1 MNTFTSS
8 FALHIEAMLEW
19 RTSLGHSLRDM
30 RNAMVGFD
38 RFCSSQ
44 HPGETV
50 LTRELATAW
59 CRDTATGTWGA
70 YRSRAVREFGK
81 YLQLAGVDAFIV
93 PSTWI
98 ASPTRDLPHM
108 FTDEELAT
116 FFRAADSIDAEY
128 RSPFREYTIPVIFRL
143 ILGAG
148 LRPPEARRLR
158 RHNVD
163 ADNAMVLIE
172 RSKRNK
178 DRRVPVSGD
187 LAGLL
192 GRFDHLADLRRPDR
206 EWFFADQHGCQYSPA
221 WFIASYHRCCERA
234 GGIAPASTPYTLRHN
249 YATCTL
255 MRWVEEGKD
264 IEAWLPY
271 LAAYMGHQKYS
282 STAWYVHL
290 LPERLAATGL
300 TRAAGIIPAVAS

>member
-1 MNTFTSS
+1 MNTFTSN
-8 FALHIEAMLEW
+8 FAPHIEAMLEW

-30 RNAMVGFD
+30 RNAMAGFD
-38 RFCSSQ
+38 RFCSSH

-70 YRSRAVREFGK
+70 YRSRAVRELGK

-93 PSTWI
+93 PSAWI
-98 ASPTRDLPHM
+98 ASPTRGLPHM
-108 FTDEELAT
+108 FTDEELAA
-116 FFRAADSIDAEY
+116 FFRAADSFDAEY

-158 RHNVD
+158 RHDVD
-163 ADNAMVLIE
+163 AEGAMVMIE

-178 DRRVPVSGD
+178 DRHVPVSGD

-192 GRFDHLADLRRPDR
+192 ARFDHLADMRRADR
-206 EWFFADQHGCQYSPA
+206 EWFFEDQHGCQYSPS
-221 WFIASYHRCCERA
+221 WLIASYHHCCERA

-249 YATCTL
+249 YATRTL

-290 LPERLAATGL
+290 MPERLAAAGL
-300 TRAAGIIPAVAS
+300 TSAAGIIPAVTS

>member
-1 MNTFTSS
+1 
-8 FALHIEAMLEW
+8 
-19 RTSLGHSLRDM
+19 
-30 RNAMVGFD
+30 
-38 RFCSSQ
+38 
-44 HPGETV
+44 
-50 LTRELATAW
+50 
-59 CRDTATGTWGA
+59 
-70 YRSRAVREFGK
+70 
-81 YLQLAGVDAFIV
+81 
-93 PSTWI
+93 
-98 ASPTRDLPHM
+98 
-108 FTDEELAT
+108 
-116 FFRAADSIDAEY
+116 EY

-158 RHNVD
+158 RRDVD
-163 ADNAMVLIE
+163 ADNAMVMIE

-178 DRRVPVSGD
+178 DRRVPVSED

-192 GRFDHLADLRRPDR
+192 GRFDHLADLRCPGR
-206 EWFFADQHGCQYSPA
+206 EWFFADQHGRQYSPA
-221 WFIASYHRCCERA
+221 WLIASYHRCRELA

-249 YATCTL
+249 FATRTL

-271 LAAYMGHQKYS
+271 LAAYMGHQRYS

-300 TRAAGIIPAVAS
+300 TSAAGIIPAVTP